1 MHKEWAY
8 SGGLVPLVLQVGFV
22 DSAANPTSVEEEGY
36 TYSQFSN
43 SSPSEYRSSFEE
55 EES

>member
-1 MHKEWAY
+1 MD
-8 SGGLVPLVLQVGFV
+8 L
-22 DSAANPTSVEEEGY
+22 AANLTSIEEEGY

>member
-1 MHKEWAY
+1 MG
-8 SGGLVPLVLQVGFV
+8 SV
-22 DSAANPTSVEEEGY
+22 DSAANLTSVEEEGY